1 MSYTL
6 TDVIIV
12 VAILAIGCAIT
23 GALVHNSVDR
33 RWEAEA
39 TKHGYGGFNHR
50 TGIWEWNVLESGEK
64 VEPPPVLALPPAK
77 PVPGLPGPAP
87 PVPPSE

>member
-39 TKHGYGGFNHR
+39 TKHGYLGMECPRVWGEGRAASSTCAASGKASTRSAR
-50 TGIWEWNVLESGEK
+50 TSPSGTTF
-64 VEPPPVLALPPAK
+64 
-77 PVPGLPGPAP
+77 
-87 PVPPSE
+87 